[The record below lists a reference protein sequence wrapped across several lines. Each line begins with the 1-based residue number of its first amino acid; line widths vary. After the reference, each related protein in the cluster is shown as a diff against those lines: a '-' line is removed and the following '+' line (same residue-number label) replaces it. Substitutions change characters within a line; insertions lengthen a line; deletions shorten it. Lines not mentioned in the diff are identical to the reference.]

1 MVCYYNNIMMRYKMD
16 NDTKKDFYAIAF
28 VLCMA
33 FFIGLFMGNESFTF
47 MVALTLPTYIV
58 IRYLQSKGLF

>member
-1 MVCYYNNIMMRYKMD
+1 MD

-33 FFIGLFMGNESFTF
+33 FFIGLFMGNESFSF
-47 MVALTLPTYIV
+47 MIALTLPTYIV